1 MSTGDR
7 PLRDRL
13 RSNYTYLINELLSN
27 YVNDLYQASVLSG
40 REKDELFA
48 TTDTHRQAQRFV
60 DTLMGKGEPAIQKFF
75 DILRTR
81 TSMQPH
87 VYEALFPAGNM
98 TSKLEN
104 VPTTRRE
111 DQRHH
116 SGDASVNVF
125 ASPLEKMTDKG
136 EKQASAG
143 WTSSC
148 RPDTSSSVSLHD
160 QIMYG
165 TLPAIL
171 WC

>member
-1 MSTGDR
+1 
-7 PLRDRL
+7 L

-27 YVNDLYQASVLSG
+27 YVNDLYQHQSSG

-48 TTDTHRQAQRFV
+48 TTDRHRLAQRFV

-104 VPTTRRE
+104 VPVTRRE
-111 DQRHH
+111 DQQHH
-116 SGDASVNVF
+116 SGDASVNVC
-125 ASPLEKMTDKG
+125 LTTGKDDG
-136 EKQASAG
+136 
-143 WTSSC
+143 
-148 RPDTSSSVSLHD
+148 
-160 QIMYG
+160 
-165 TLPAIL
+165 
-171 WC
+171 